1 MGSILFKEIK
11 DFRKQQT
18 AFTVHPKPLA
28 IDSLNNTDKQYV
40 SEFISPAL
48 YYKINSGGK
57 HNVIA
62 LLDTGVYA
70 EHKALQNKVI
80 ASMMYDGSTKGPNGK
95 LTDEHGHGTHLAGIL
110 VADHITISYN
120 IDGNTKTEK
129 IGGMIPDARLV
140 SIRVTADNSGSTSW
154 YAIAEGLEQVFNYN
168 LKPGMKEDDKIKI
181 VVLAYNAFDNVN
193 TDYPVC
199 NHRINKL
206 IQGLYKLGIAVVVS
220 AGNAY
225 EYYQPTFTKSIASG
239 LAYPAYFKNILVA
252 MANDSDN
259 KLASFT
265 QRNCDED
272 HDFGNHVFSAVGA
285 DTISTGIGAVDAVS
299 VLSGSSQAAAVL
311 AGLYIQKLIHIS
323 AGTSN
328 LHPSQIFFEL
338 NQNATLQ
345 NQNMFDASRTTH
357 VKHFKIA
364 NL

>member
-1 MGSILFKEIK
+1 MGSILFKEIE

-18 AFTVHPKPLA
+18 AFTVHPRPLVVDA
-28 IDSLNNTDKQYV
+28 LDSLDKQYV
-40 SEFISPAL
+40 SEFINPSE
-48 YYKINSGGK
+48 YYKITKGGR
-57 HNVIA
+57 NTVIA

-70 EHKALQNKVI
+70 EHKALNEKVI
-80 ASMMYDGSTKGPNGK
+80 ASMMYNGSTKGPNGK

-110 VADHITISYN
+110 VAEHITISYKV
-120 IDGNTKTEK
+120 DGISKTEK

-140 SIRVTADNSGSTSW
+140 SIRVTSDNSGNTSW

-168 LKPGMKEDDKIKI
+168 LKPGMKADDKIKI

-193 TDYPVC
+193 SDYPVC

-206 IQGLYKLGIAVVVS
+206 IQELYKMGIPVVVS

-225 EYYQPTFTKSIASG
+225 DYYQPAFTTSIASG
-239 LAYPAYFKNILVA
+239 LAYPAYFKNTLVA
-252 MANDSDN
+252 MANDSNN

-272 HDFGNHVFSAVGA
+272 HNFGNNVFSAIGA
-285 DTISTGIGAVDAVS
+285 DTISTGIGAVDAAS

-311 AGLYIQKLIHIS
+311 AGLYIQKLIRLS
-323 AGTSN
+323 TGSDS
-328 LHPSQIFFEL
+328 LHPSRIFYEL
-338 NQNATLQ
+338 NQHATIQ
-345 NQNMFDASRTTH
+345 NQNMLDASRTAHT
-357 VKHFKIA
+357 KHFKIA